1 MSPVPRSNL
10 NWWQQPGERDFARDT
25 EPGPAT
31 ASPAT
36 GDTFLVVTEGTVT
49 EPVYFELLLGRREF
63 SRVRVRVEPGRR
75 SDPLH
80 VVRAARKLADEH
92 EERAKRRE
100 LGNND
105 PQGFDQV
112 WAVID
117 TDAAVQRELWPDVE
131 QLAQSLRVQLA
142 SSTPCFEFWLL
153 LHIDGYTTRT
163 DLLNGDLA
171 KRAVK
176 KALKRDYSTN
186 KETARKVLP
195 EFIAK
200 WVEAVGHA
208 QRVRRHH
215 LDAQT
220 PRPPNPST
228 DMDRLLQ
235 AVNDS
240 LPKQLRK
247 LQS

>member
-1 MSPVPRSNL
+1 MSPVQRSKS
-10 NWWQQPGERDFARDT
+10 NWWQHPGERDVARET
-25 EPGPAT
+25 EPGT
-31 ASPAT
+31 ASAAT

-49 EPVYFELLLGRREF
+49 EPVYFELLLGRHEF

-75 SDPLH
+75 SDPMH
-80 VVRAARKLADEH
+80 VVRAARKLAEDH
-92 EERAKRRE
+92 EARATRRE

-117 TDAAVQRELWPDVE
+117 TDAAVRDGLWREVE
-131 QLAQSLRVQLA
+131 QLAHSLRVQLA

-153 LHIDGYTTRT
+153 LHIVGYTTRA

-176 KALKRDYSTN
+176 KALGRDYSTD

-208 QRVRRHH
+208 QRVRQHH

-220 PRPPNPST
+220 PQPPNPST
-228 DMDRLLQ
+228 EMDRLLQ

-240 LPKQLRK
+240 LSRHLRK
-247 LQS
+247 LKS